1 MQNKQDENI
10 VRVSK
15 VKPKMMKAI
24 QPYCQEIEEEMLIY
38 YNSLSEKDR
47 RRYAAIEA
55 KKLGYGGI
63 SYIQRVLGC
72 RPETIKRGI
81 EELKS
86 PEIIKENQIRKKGA
100 GRKKCLETIEGIE
113 QAFLSVIEKNI
124 AGSPMDESI
133 RWTNLTRQEIANLL
147 EEEQQIKVSVTVID
161 QLLEKHHFRRRKAV
175 KSKATGSNYHRNEQF
190 EKINGLVE
198 SYQKQENPVISM
210 DTKKKK
216 S

>member
-1 MQNKQDENI
+1 
-10 VRVSK
+10 
-15 VKPKMMKAI
+15 MMKAI
-24 QPYCQEIEEEMLIY
+24 QPYIQEIEQEMLIY

-81 EELKS
+81 EEIKS
-86 PEIIKENQIRKKGA
+86 PEIIKESQIRKKGA

-113 QAFLSVIEKNI
+113 QAFLSVIEQQI

-133 RWTNLTRQEIANLL
+133 RWTNLSRQEIANLL
-147 EEEQQIKVSVTVID
+147 EQQQQIKVSVTVID
-161 QLLEKHHFRRRKAV
+161 QLLEKHNFRRRKAV
-175 KSKATGSNYHRNEQF
+175 KSKATGSNSHRTEQF
-190 EKINGLVE
+190 EKINGLVA

-216 S
+216 N